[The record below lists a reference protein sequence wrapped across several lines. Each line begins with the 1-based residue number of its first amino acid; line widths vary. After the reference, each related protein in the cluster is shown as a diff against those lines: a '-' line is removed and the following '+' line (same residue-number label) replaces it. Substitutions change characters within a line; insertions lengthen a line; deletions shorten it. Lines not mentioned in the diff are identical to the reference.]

1 MTDVETIF
9 HAILGLPA
17 RDRLRLVERVVHTLV
32 DASPGE
38 ARAPVAEVSPLGLFA
53 DEPDAVDEMMETVRE
68 MRRQSRL
75 RGVEDD
81 DAAEGSS

>member
-17 RDRLRLVERVVHTLV
+17 RDRLLLVERVVHTLV
-32 DASPGE
+32 DASTDE
-38 ARAPVAEVSPLGLFA
+38 ARTPVVEVSPLGLFA
-53 DEPDAVDEMMETVRE
+53 DEPDAVDEMMEIVME

-75 RGVEDD
+75 RGMEDD
-81 DAAEGSS
+81 DVAEGSS